1 MADCYSKE
9 TRTKTMRSVKSRD
22 NKSTELRLIDF
33 FKSNNIKGWRRNYKL
48 YGKPDFVFPKL
59 KIVVFTDGCFWHG
72 HDCRNLTPKQN
83 SDYWSKKIT
92 KNKIRDIDVSE
103 KLSKSG
109 WSVVRIWECELKRI
123 DVLREKFKLWFFN
136 EKI

>member
-1 MADCYSKE
+1 
-9 TRTKTMRSVKSRD
+9 MRSVKSRD